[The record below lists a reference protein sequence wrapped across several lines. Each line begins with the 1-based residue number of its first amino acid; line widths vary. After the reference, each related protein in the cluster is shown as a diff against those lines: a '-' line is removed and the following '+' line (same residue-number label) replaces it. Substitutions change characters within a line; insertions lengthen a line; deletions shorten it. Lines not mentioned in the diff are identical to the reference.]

1 MARKINFFDSR
12 KRDEYKSIISNKT
25 FDVLVIGGGITGAGI
40 SLDASSRG
48 LNTCLIDMN
57 DFASG
62 TSSKS
67 TKLIHGGLRYLEQFK
82 FKLVH
87 ETGNERAILSNIAP
101 HLVKPE
107 KMLLPIIKN
116 GKLNKFS
123 TRIALMIY
131 DYLANVRK
139 EDKNKILSIGQTF
152 SQEPLLKSNNILGS
166 AYYSEYRT
174 DDSRLTIEVLK
185 KSHELG
191 ASPINYIKA
200 IDFIYKE
207 NKVEGVRCK
216 DQLDGTILELYAK
229 NIINASG
236 SWTDEVLNDK
246 EKKLVLSKGVHIV
259 VSRKIFNLS
268 QSIYFDAI
276 DKRMIFA
283 IPRGDKV
290 YVGTTDTEFNKKE
303 DKLVVLRKEVNY
315 LLNSVNKTF
324 SVLLN
329 LEHVESSWV
338 GLRPLVKDG
347 NKKVSEVSREDEIFV
362 SKEGIISIAGGK
374 LTGYRKMGER
384 VIDFI
389 LKKDNITKKKS
400 LTKNL
405 KLYGN
410 YYNKLKSQILD
421 LGFTHNQFNKYYD
434 NYGDECQEIFFTIK
448 GRSKEDN
455 ILIISEYRFC
465 IKNEMCHNLLDFF
478 SQRNS
483 MVYYNVDGVFPFI
496 KQNEKEMKKTADI
509 SDQKWKNQLDD
520 LKKYINQ
527 ITTFN

>member
-1 MARKINFFDSR
+1 LARKINFFDSR
-12 KRDEYKSIISNKT
+12 KRDEYKSIISNKI
-25 FDVLVIGGGITGAGI
+25 FDVLVIGGGITGAGV

-48 LNTCLIDMN
+48 LNTCLIEMN

-82 FKLVH
+82 FKLVN

-116 GKLNKFS
+116 GKLNKLS

-139 EDKNKILSIGQTF
+139 EDKNKMLSKNDTF

-174 DDSRLTIEVLK
+174 DDSRLTLELLK

-191 ASPINYIKA
+191 SSPINYIKA
-200 IDFIYKE
+200 IDFIYK
-207 NKVEGVRCK
+207 NRKVIGVKCI
-216 DQLDGTILELYAK
+216 DQLDGSMLELYAK

-236 SWTDEVLNDK
+236 SWTDEVLGDK

-259 VSRKIFNLS
+259 VSKENFNLS

-283 IPRGDKV
+283 IPRDDKV
-290 YVGTTDTEFNKKE
+290 YIGTTDTEFNKEK
-303 DKLVVLRKEVNY
+303 DNLIVLRDEVKY

-324 SVLLN
+324 SVLLK
-329 LEHVESSWV
+329 LENVESSWV

-347 NKKVSEVSREDEIFV
+347 NKKVSEVSREDEIFI
-362 SKEGIISIAGGK
+362 SKEGVITIAGGK
-374 LTGYRKMGER
+374 LTGYRKMAER
-384 VIDFI
+384 VIDLIFKRNS
-389 LKKDNITKKKS
+389 LSKRKS

-405 KLYGN
+405 KLFGN
-410 YYNKLKSQILD
+410 NYKKLRSQILD
-421 LGFTHNQFNKYYD
+421 LGFTLEQFNKYYN
-434 NYGDECQEIFFTIK
+434 NYGDECQEIFSTIK
-448 GRSKEDN
+448 EGSKEDSV
-455 ILIISEYRFC
+455 LIISEYRFC
-465 IKNEMCHNLLDFF
+465 IKNEMCHTLLDFF

-483 MVYYNVDGVFPFI
+483 MVYYKLGEVFPFI
-496 KQNEKEMKKTADI
+496 NQNEKEMKKIADI

-520 LKKYINQ
+520 LKKYMNQ

>member
-12 KRDEYKSIISNKT
+12 KRDEYKSIISNKI

-87 ETGNERAILSNIAP
+87 ETGNERAILRNIAP
-101 HLVKPE
+101 HLVKSE
-107 KMLLPIIKN
+107 KMILPIIKS

-139 EDKNKILSIGQTF
+139 EDKNKMLSKSDTF
-152 SQEPLLKSNNILGS
+152 SQEPLLKNENVLGA

-174 DDSRLTIEVLK
+174 DDSRLTIEILK

-191 ASPINYIKA
+191 SSPINYIKA
-200 IDFIYKE
+200 IDFIYK
-207 NKVEGVRCK
+207 NSKVVGVKCK
-216 DQLDGTILELYAK
+216 DQLDGSILKLYAK

-236 SWTDEVLNDK
+236 SWTDEVLKTK
-246 EKKLVLSKGVHIV
+246 EKKLVLSKGIHVV
-259 VSRKIFNLS
+259 VSKKIFNIS
-268 QSIYFDAI
+268 QSIYFDAL

-283 IPRGDKV
+283 IPREDKV
-290 YVGTTDTEFNKKE
+290 YIGTTDTEFNKEK
-303 DKLVVLRKEVNY
+303 DSLIVFRDEVNY

-324 SVLLN
+324 SVFLK
-329 LEHVESSWV
+329 LENVESSWV
-338 GLRPLVKDG
+338 GLRPLIKDG
-347 NKKVSEVSREDEIFV
+347 NKKVSEVSREDEIFI
-362 SKEGIISIAGGK
+362 SKDGVITIAGGK
-374 LTGYRKMGER
+374 LTGYRKMAER
-384 VIDFI
+384 AIDLIF
-389 LKKDNITKKKS
+389 KRNNFPKRKS

-405 KLYGN
+405 KLFGN
-410 YYNKLKSQILD
+410 NYKKLRTQILE
-421 LGFTHNQFNKYYD
+421 LGFTLEQFNKYYN
-434 NYGDECQEIFFTIK
+434 NYGDESQEIFSLIK
-448 GRSKEDN
+448 EKFKEDDN
-455 ILIISEYRFC
+455 LVISEYRFC
-465 IKNEMCHNLLDFF
+465 IKKEMCHNLLDFF

-483 MVYYNVDGVFPFI
+483 MVYYKFDRIFPFI
-496 KQNEKEMKKTADI
+496 KNNEKEMKKIANI
-509 SDQKWKNQLDD
+509 SDEKWKNQLDD
-520 LKKYINQ
+520 LKKYMNQ